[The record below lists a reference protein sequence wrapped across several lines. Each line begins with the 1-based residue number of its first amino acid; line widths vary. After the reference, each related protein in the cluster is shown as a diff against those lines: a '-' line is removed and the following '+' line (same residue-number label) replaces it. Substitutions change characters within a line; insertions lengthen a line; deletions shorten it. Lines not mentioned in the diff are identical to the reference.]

1 VTLSDKI
8 LQHQHQARQRHEDQN
23 DRRIEARTDGHDRQL
38 RQAKAEGQEKEAR
51 RQADQPRDPVAPE
64 PHITITS

>member
-1 VTLSDKI
+1 VTLSDEI

-38 RQAKAEGQEKEAR
+38 RQAEAEGQEEEAR
-51 RQADQPRDPVAPE
+51 RQANEPRDAVAPE
-64 PHITITS
+64 PHIAVTS